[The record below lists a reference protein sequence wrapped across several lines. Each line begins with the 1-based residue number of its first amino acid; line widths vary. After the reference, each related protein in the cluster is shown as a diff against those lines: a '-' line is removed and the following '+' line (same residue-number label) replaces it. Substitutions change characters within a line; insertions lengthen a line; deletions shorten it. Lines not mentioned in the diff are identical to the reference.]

1 MRSSSRQ
8 SHIAQVRG
16 VVHKQL
22 GDNVVAQ
29 QINYL
34 CISRR
39 ENLCERSGKGETCN
53 YVLVSYYAY

>member
-8 SHIAQVRG
+8 SDIAQVRR

-22 GDNVVAQ
+22 GDNMVAQ

-34 CISRR
+34 CVPGR
-39 ENLCERSGKGETCN
+39 ENLCERSSKGETCN
-53 YVLVSYYAY
+53 YVLVSYYLY